1 VGLKRD
7 LVEPENLEISIRR
20 QCDLL
25 GLPRSSYYYKGV
37 GESEENLELMRKID
51 EQYLKT
57 PFYGYPRMTVHL
69 RKAGYHVNEKRVYR
83 LMGLMGIEAIYPK
96 KRLSVKNPEHRIYP
110 YLLRGL
116 KITHPN
122 QVWSTDITYIPMA
135 SGFMYLVAVI
145 DLYSRYILS
154 WRLSNTLDGEFCRE
168 ALNEALAQ
176 NKPTIFNTDQGS
188 QFTAIAFT
196 DILNQAQ
203 IQISMD
209 GRGRAYDNIFIER
222 FWRTLKY
229 ENVYLKQYETVPEL
243 KSGLKEYFIFYN
255 RERIHQSLAYE
266 TPFDIYYAHKI
277 LS

>member
-1 VGLKRD
+1 MGLKRD